1 MEQLIAGA
9 ALSERVKERSL
20 GAARRLAEVEAAVH
34 GCAVEEIHFH
44 EVGAVDTL
52 VDVVGT
58 FALVEALEIEQ
69 VWVGVIPVGG
79 GSIETAH
86 GRMGVPAPATVRLLE
101 GYQIV
106 GGPEPQELTTPTGA
120 LLVGQLEAQGGGM
133 PALQPLEVGYGAGSL
148 RLEKSPNL
156 LRVMVGNLATGEANA
171 DVVVELQTNLDDVSP
186 EIVAHTS
193 KKLLEEGALDVWTVA
208 AQMKK
213 GRSGVVLHVLVP
225 VSLEAEAARVVFEET
240 GTLGIRRIT
249 VPRHLA
255 ARGVVKVKV
264 DHEEIAVKWGRWEER
279 LVSLAPEY
287 EECASASSA
296 LGVPVKEI
304 MQRALELARKVLSP
318 KRLLP

>member
-1 MEQLIAGA
+1 
-9 ALSERVKERSL
+9 LSERVRERSL
-20 GAARRLAEVEAAVH
+20 GAARRLAEIEAGVH
-34 GCAVEEIHFH
+34 DCAVEDIHFH

-52 VDVVGT
+52 VDMVGT

-79 GSIETAH
+79 GDTETAH

-106 GGPEPQELTTPTGA
+106 GGPESQELTTPTGA

-133 PALQPLEVGYGAGSL
+133 PAMQPLEVGYGAGSL
-148 RLEKSPNL
+148 RLEKGPNL
-156 LRVMVGNLATGEANA
+156 LRVMVGNLASGEANA

-186 EIVAHTS
+186 EVVAHASTR
-193 KKLLEEGALDVWTVA
+193 LLEEGALDVWTVA

-213 GRSGVVLHVLVP
+213 GRPGMVLHVLVP

-240 GTLGIRRIT
+240 GTLGIRRMT

-255 ARGVVKVKV
+255 TRGVVKVKV
-264 DHEEIAVKWGRWEER
+264 DYQEITVKWGRWGER

-296 LGVPVKEI
+296 LGLPMKEI
-304 MQRALELARKVLSP
+304 MQRALELARKVLGP